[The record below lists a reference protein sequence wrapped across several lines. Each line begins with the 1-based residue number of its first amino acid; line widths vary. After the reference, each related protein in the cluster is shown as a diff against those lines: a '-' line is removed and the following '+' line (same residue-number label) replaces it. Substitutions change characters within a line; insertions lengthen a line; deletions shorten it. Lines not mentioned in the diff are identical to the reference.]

1 MQRPITILAA
11 CVFSFTA
18 MGCSQAQFFGF
29 NDRLAGRAR
38 HRDAPLPAA
47 EPTEIILLVD
57 VTRRAAATPDEP
69 AKNDPTQDDP
79 TQDDPTQNDPTQN
92 DPTQSDPTQ
101 NDPKQNDPKQ
111 GTPSQ
116 LPGPSQDSALT
127 LRLADAPCGARSE
140 AAAWLQA
147 AAAAQTPAVR
157 VTLLPFHTAALA
169 TAPEGALTLEQALEA
184 LTGSEPCVEVDSSD
198 PASAGLTAALDHASA
213 RIRERTARTVV
224 AILTTDALI
233 TTAGPQWEDSVAA
246 ARALGV
252 ELWAWS
258 PSAASDPA
266 IRERLVSLVDSPDRV
281 QAAPTLP
288 PE

>member
-11 CVFSFTA
+11 FVFSFMA
-18 MGCSQAQFFGF
+18 LGCSQAQFFGF

-38 HRDAPLPAA
+38 QGDAPLPAA